1 MKENKTQKKVQ
12 ISIRAKILVGMVV
25 CTLIVANLSGW
36 FLMNQAK
43 TTLLEQCKQNA
54 GSSAK
59 IAAQRIDGDLL
70 EQLQAGD
77 EGSADYEEILSQL
90 QEFLCGD
97 EIKYIYTMRMNGD
110 TLEFIVD
117 ADTEEGAAIGEAY
130 EIYDEIAEAF
140 DGNVTVDSEMTSD
153 EWGDFYS
160 AFAPVYNSAGD
171 IVGIVGVDCSVT
183 EIRFQQS
190 ALIRKFMLIE
200 LAGLAIAVVLSLVI
214 SGVLSRSVSAIAGK
228 MSELAQKEGD
238 LTQKITVRS
247 SDEVGNIAGSLNVF
261 LENLREIIKKISDC
275 EYKLA
280 GNSEHVNNIVT
291 ASADGVSKVN
301 ATMSVMEDNVLEMS
315 EVVHKI
321 AEDAKNNNE
330 RMASV
335 IGETKAQAE
344 YIGEIGVKAK
354 NLEKDAIQAKER
366 MQETI
371 VRIGRTLEGKIEE
384 SKEVEKV
391 QKLTGQI
398 LSVADQTN
406 LLALNASIEAARAGE
421 SGKGFAV
428 VANEISNLAEES
440 SRTAAEIQKINTFI
454 VNIVDSLAEASFEL
468 LNFVKTNVISDYDVL
483 VHTGKEYASDA
494 DSFREQML
502 AFEGYMNELQQ
513 SMVRINSYVTDIMSG
528 FDSQKEDVVKNSEYM
543 SEIHGEF
550 QKIVDAVMDNK
561 EIVDELEQI
570 IGQFKI

>member
-1 MKENKTQKKVQ
+1 MKEKKTQKKIQ

-36 FLMNQAK
+36 FLMKQAK
-43 TTLLEQCKQNA
+43 TMLLEQCKQNA

-160 AFAPVYNSAGD
+160 AFAPVHNSAGD
-171 IVGIVGVDCSVT
+171 IVGIVGVDCSAT
-183 EIRFQQS
+183 EIRIQQS

-291 ASADGVSKVN
+291 ASADEVSKVN

-315 EVVHKI
+315 EMVHKI
-321 AEDAKNNNE
+321 AEDAKNNDE
-330 RMASV
+330 RMTSV

-371 VRIGRTLEGKIEE
+371 VRIGRTLEDKIEE

-454 VNIVDSLAEASFEL
+454 VNIVDSLTEASFEL

-513 SMVRINSYVTDIMSG
+513 SMARINSYVTDIMRG

-550 QKIVDAVMDNK
+550 HKIVDAVMDNK

>member
-43 TTLLEQCKQNA
+43 TMLLEQCKQNA

-371 VRIGRTLEGKIEE
+371 VRIGRTLEDKIEE

-454 VNIVDSLAEASFEL
+454 VNIVDSLTEASFEL

-513 SMVRINSYVTDIMSG
+513 SMARINSYVTDIMSG